1 MPVIK
6 GIVEYDGTN
15 YSGWQKQINSNSIQ
29 SEIEKALQ
37 NLFQEEI
44 IIVGA
49 GRTDSGVH
57 ALNQV
62 FHFKTNRDV
71 NLEKLKKSLNGVL
84 QGDISIKKLEFE
96 KNDFHARYSAK
107 SRTYLYLI
115 SKRKNVFFDRYSW
128 TIYSDL
134 NLKLAL
140 EIQKI
145 FVGRKNFTS
154 FCKAE
159 HEIDNKFCN
168 VYYSRW
174 FYRPDLLMYF
184 ITADR
189 FIHGMVRGIVGLTVE
204 YMKGKLNIE
213 EVESILDGKN
223 RCPLWAP
230 SKGLILY
237 KVGYQED

>member
-1 MPVIK
+1 MPIIK

-37 NLFQEEI
+37 NIFQEEI
-44 IIVGA
+44 SIVGA

-62 FHFKTNRDV
+62 FHFKIHQNVD
-71 NLEKLKKSLNGVL
+71 LDKIKKSLNGIL
-84 QGDISIKKLEFE
+84 PEDISIKKLEFE
-96 KNDFHARYSAK
+96 KNGFHARYSAK

-115 SKRKNVFFDRYSW
+115 SKRKNVFLDRYSW
-128 TIYSDL
+128 TIFSNL
-134 NLKLAL
+134 NFNFAL
-140 EIQKI
+140 EIQNI
-145 FVGRKNFTS
+145 FLGRNNFTS

-159 HEIDNKFCN
+159 HEVENKVCN
-168 VYYSRW
+168 VYYSKW
-174 FYRPDLLMYF
+174 FSKSDLLMYF
-184 ITADR
+184 ISADR

-204 YMKGKLNIE
+204 YMKGKLNLN
-213 EVESILDGKN
+213 EVKSILYGDK

-237 KVGYQED
+237 KVEY

>member
-6 GIVEYDGTN
+6 GIVEYDGTD

-37 NLFQEEI
+37 NIFQEEI
-44 IIVGA
+44 SIVGA

-62 FHFKTNRDV
+62 FHFKIHRNVELD
-71 NLEKLKKSLNGVL
+71 KIKKSLDGIL
-84 QGDISIKKLEFE
+84 PDDISIKKLEFE
-96 KNDFHARYSAK
+96 KNDFHARYSAR

-115 SKRKNVFFDRYSW
+115 SKRKNVFLDRYSW
-128 TIYSDL
+128 TIFSEL
-134 NLKLAL
+134 NFNLAL
-140 EIQKI
+140 EIQNI
-145 FVGRKNFTS
+145 FLGRKDFTS

-159 HEIDNKFCN
+159 HEVENKLCN
-168 VYYSRW
+168 VYYSKW
-174 FYRPDLLMYF
+174 FSKPDLLIYF
-184 ITADR
+184 ISADR

-204 YMKGKLNIE
+204 YMKGKLNLNEIK
-213 EVESILDGKN
+213 SILDGNK

-237 KVGYQED
+237 KVEY